1 MFSFLLSL
9 IKCSLR
15 IIFCCCFSS
24 SLAIAGS
31 NYCVIAADTRQS
43 EGYSINSRYAPKA
56 FQLYKNDEIFE
67 AFALIL

>member
-1 MFSFLLSL
+1 MYIFNHKIEFFLLF
-9 IKCSLR
+9 IYAHTQFLR
-15 IIFCCCFSS
+15 S

-56 FQLYKNDEIFE
+56 FQL
-67 AFALIL
+67 

>member
-1 MFSFLLSL
+1 MEGKIQLNLLIFLL
-9 IKCSLR
+9 
-15 IIFCCCFSS
+15 IIEYFIYIYYKLGYILCFRS

-56 FQLYKNDEIFE
+56 FKL
-67 AFALIL
+67 